1 MLVSSIGFG
10 WVENSEQTNS
20 SVAYPVSIHSLRW
33 ILFQRG
39 MYFSHQWLITYRECV
54 RFVMLLLHQGK
65 WSTKI
70 LYLLVR
76 KCANKSIYCVLREHL
91 FQFKANET
99 MEEILPFC
107 LPFCTLISIKWAGA
121 STKIECM
128 CHLHAPN
135 TMNWAVNFTTKCQ
148 RCVYTVIIRSV
159 REQSPTP
166 VRAVQGAT
174 TSTCY
179 VAM

>member
-10 WVENSEQTNS
+10 WTEHSEQTNS

-39 MYFSHQWLITYRECV
+39 MYFSHQWLIAYRVCV

-76 KCANKSIYCVLREHL
+76 KCANKFIYCVLREHL
-91 FQFKANET
+91 FQFKANKT
-99 MEEILPFC
+99 MEEILPFFPPPLHSYFDKMSGC
-107 LPFCTLISIKWAGA
+107 IHKNRMYVSFTCAEYHELSCKFYDKMSK
-121 STKIECM
+121 M
-128 CHLHAPN
+128 CIH
-135 TMNWAVNFTTKCQ
+135 CY
-148 RCVYTVIIRSV
+148 YTVGSWTISDPCTRCSRRNDV
-159 REQSPTP
+159 NMLQ
-166 VRAVQGAT
+166 
-174 TSTCY
+174 
-179 VAM
+179 AM